1 MKLPVPHIE
10 DVSLKRKYR
19 IQVIFAFL
27 AMLSWY
33 LFLYSNDL
41 LGYMEQDLGEN
52 YQEEVLI
59 IQFPFY
65 YIIFAFL
72 IFLWYLKISRV
83 VNYIIFAA
91 YLFEILTYNFSIF
104 TAPILFSVL
113 LFLLYDMLLQKEV
126 IEILKRSQVVFLLFG
141 LLFFSAEEIIFGIP
155 YSLQQMEESS
165 LRLQYWII
173 GTAIFTFLLSV
184 ILILVRIKKGKK

>member
-1 MKLPVPHIE
+1 MRLPTPRIE
-10 DVSLKRKYR
+10 DATLKRKYR

-33 LFLYSNDL
+33 LFLYSNNL
-41 LGYMEQDLGEN
+41 LEYMEQDLGEN
-52 YQEEVLI
+52 YQEILI
-59 IQFPFY
+59 ILFPFY

-72 IFLWYLKISRV
+72 IFLWYLKIPKV
-83 VNYIIFAA
+83 VNYLIFAA
-91 YLFEILTYNFSIF
+91 YLFAILTYNFSIF

-113 LFLLYDMLLQKEV
+113 IFLLYDMLLQKEV

-141 LLFFSAEEIIFGIP
+141 LLFFSAEEIIFGVP

-165 LRLQYWII
+165 LRLQNWII
-173 GTAIFTFLLSV
+173 GTAIFTLLLSV
-184 ILILVRIKKGKK
+184 VLIFIRIKNSKK

>member
-33 LFLYSNDL
+33 LFLYSRDL

-72 IFLWYLKISRV
+72 IFLWYLKIPRV
-83 VNYIIFAA
+83 VNYLIFAA
-91 YLFEILTYNFSIF
+91 YLFAILTYNFSIF

-113 LFLLYDMLLQKEV
+113 VFLLYDMLLQKEV

-141 LLFFSAEEIIFGIP
+141 LLFFSAEEIIFGVP

-165 LRLQYWII
+165 LRLQNWII

>member
-33 LFLYSNDL
+33 LFLYSKDL
-41 LGYMEQDLGEN
+41 LGYMEEDLGEN
-52 YQEEVLI
+52 YQEVLI
-59 IQFPFY
+59 ILFPFY

-72 IFLWYLKISRV
+72 IFLWYLKIPRV
-83 VNYIIFAA
+83 VNYLIFAA
-91 YLFEILTYNFSIF
+91 YLFAILTYNFSIF

-113 LFLLYDMLLQKEV
+113 LFLLMLLQKEV

>member
-72 IFLWYLKISRV
+72 IFLWYLKIPRV
-83 VNYIIFAA
+83 VNYLIFAA
-91 YLFEILTYNFSIF
+91 YLFAILTYNFSIF

-113 LFLLYDMLLQKEV
+113 LFLLYDMLLQREI

-155 YSLQQMEESS
+155 YFLQQMEESS
-165 LRLQYWII
+165 LRFQYWII

>member
-33 LFLYSNDL
+33 LFLYSRDL

-52 YQEEVLI
+52 YQEVLI
-59 IQFPFY
+59 ILFPFY

-72 IFLWYLKISRV
+72 IFLWYLKIPRV
-83 VNYIIFAA
+83 INYLIFAA
-91 YLFEILTYNFSIF
+91 YLFAILTYNFSIF

-155 YSLQQMEESS
+155 YSLQQLEESS

>member
-1 MKLPVPHIE
+1 
-10 DVSLKRKYR
+10 
-19 IQVIFAFL
+19 
-27 AMLSWY
+27 MLSWY
-33 LFLYSNDL
+33 LFLYSNNL
-41 LGYMEQDLGEN
+41 LEYMEQDLGEN
-52 YQEEVLI
+52 YQEILI
-59 IQFPFY
+59 ILFPFY

-72 IFLWYLKISRV
+72 IFLWYLKIPRV
-83 VNYIIFAA
+83 INYLIFGA
-91 YLFEILTYNFSIF
+91 YLFAILTYNFSIF
-104 TAPILFSVL
+104 IALIFFSVL
-113 LFLLYDMLLQKEV
+113 LFFLYDMLLQKEV

-141 LLFFSAEEIIFGIP
+141 LLFFSAEEIIFGIL